1 GDDDVVSLHFN
12 VKVALILHTPKTRE
26 VAIGQLIM
34 HGREQHLVGIK
45 PLSRRSIPIAET
57 LDVFLL
63 GAVAAAEDGAVV
75 LDPSPMIRQP
85 QWRDPCA
92 LSDSSDEVS

>member
-1 GDDDVVSLHFN
+1 MKQRKREGRAYPF
-12 VKVALILHTPKTRE
+12 TPKTRK

-45 PLSRRSIPIAET
+45 PLGRRSIPIAET

-63 GAVAAAEDGAVV
+63 GAMDATEEWC
-75 LDPSPMIRQP
+75 R
-85 QWRDPCA
+85 CA
-92 LSDSSDEVS
+92 RPHAR